1 MQFEQQRQ
9 QAHSQKIQSDFEKYV
24 KDFPINLAFPARVS
38 SSSPS
43 RPVRTNVDLIQ
54 HRLLESGVLF
64 SDLQQ
69 IDQVTAA
76 VSEFITNMNDT
87 GCFNAVQ
94 VKLEDNSK
102 DKGEESSLHVVL
114 NEKKWYK
121 VYVGGGLKQD
131 SIYQTSGDSLLP
143 KVQFES
149 SGTLQNLSGHLDR
162 TSLSYTIDQTS
173 AASLALSHDCPL
185 YSYFPED
192 SIGYETILAMNN
204 GSQYNLSCRAVL
216 DTLDHEWTRSYK
228 EYQRLLS
235 MRISNSSIVGT
246 PEMAPK
252 SYVGIDW
259 SLILRDVLP
268 RRHATLPY
276 TCDASPE
283 VVLQSG
289 STAKHSLSFEYRTNG
304 AYTDSRYNPTAGTDF
319 HTKVEFA
326 GPPGDV
332 GFLKAEGGIS
342 HSVGREKGIAIHAS
356 AASGILQPLAFGG
369 LCGPPTISD
378 RFFIGGPMQLRGFVP
393 AGIGPRAKT
402 GGASTPRGDSLGGD
416 FFYTASLAASVPFPP
431 LAILQ
436 DSDIRLFGFC
446 NCGTLTGL
454 KSDAI
459 SVLKSTRLS
468 LGGGVCM
475 SSPFGRLEAT
485 YAAPIWYGPRDAR
498 RTVQIGVGFN
508 FG

>member
-1 MQFEQQRQ
+1 MQSEQQRQ
-9 QAHSQKIQSDFEKYV
+9 ESHNEKIQKAFEQYV
-24 KDFPINLAFPARVS
+24 QDFPINLTFPAKVS
-38 SSSPS
+38 STSSS
-43 RPVRTNVDLIQ
+43 RPPRTNVDLIQ

-64 SDLQQ
+64 SDFQQ
-69 IDQVTAA
+69 VDEVTAA
-76 VSEFITNMNDT
+76 VSEFITNMNET

-94 VKLEDNSK
+94 VKLEDNGK
-102 DKGEESSLHVVL
+102 DSNEESTLHVVL

-121 VYVGGGLKQD
+121 LYVGGGLKQD
-131 SIYQTSGDSLLP
+131 SIYQTSGDTFLP
-143 KVQFES
+143 KVQFET

-173 AASLALSHDCPL
+173 AASMALSHDSPL
-185 YSYFPED
+185 YSLFPED
-192 SIGYETILAMNN
+192 SIGYETILAMEN
-204 GSQYNLSCRAVL
+204 GSQYNLSCRAIL
-216 DTLDHEWTRSYK
+216 DTVDHEWTRSYK

-235 MRISNSSIVGT
+235 LRISNKSIMGS

-276 TCDASPE
+276 ACDASPE

-289 STAKHSLSFEYRTNG
+289 PTTKHSVSIEYRTNG
-304 AYTDSRYNPTAGTDF
+304 AHTNDRFNPTAGTDF
-319 HTKVEFA
+319 HTKMEFA

-332 GFLKAEGGIS
+332 GFFKAEGGIS
-342 HSVGREKGIAIHAS
+342 HSMGQEDGIAFHAI

-378 RFFIGGPMQLRGFVP
+378 RFFIGGPMQLRGFLP
-393 AGIGPRAKT
+393 AGVGPRAKI
-402 GGASTPRGDSLGGD
+402 GGASTPQGDALGGN
-416 FFYTASLAASVPFPP
+416 FFYTATLAASVPFPS
-431 LAILQ
+431 LTILQ
-436 DSDIRLFGFC
+436 DSHIRLFGFC
-446 NCGTLTGL
+446 NFGTLTGIRN
-454 KSDAI
+454 DAI

-468 LGGGVCM
+468 VGSGVCM

-485 YAAPIWYGPRDAR
+485 YSIPIWYGPRDAR
-498 RTVQIGVGFN
+498 RAVQFGIGFN